1 MFKFIGG
8 YKMTTNTFTQIL
20 ILGLLILMSAYFS
33 ATETAFSSFNK
44 IKLKNLAASGNKK
57 AALVLSLAKDYDKLL
72 STILI
77 GNNIV
82 NIASASMATAI
93 FVFHFG
99 DIGITLST
107 IVMTILVLIF
117 GEISPK
123 SIAKDA
129 PDSFAMFS
137 APILR
142 CFVLILS
149 PLNYLFAIWKKL
161 LSKIFK
167 VTDNNVITDDE
178 LLTIVDEAQAEGG
191 IDETEGELIKNAIE
205 FNDLDAE
212 DIFKPRVDVIAIP
225 ITTSK
230 DVIDKTFIRTGYSRL
245 PVYEGTIDNIIGILH
260 LKDFYNKIM
269 NSDRDITTILKA
281 PTFITPNMK
290 IPKILT
296 LLKQN
301 KSHLAIITDEF
312 GGTVGILT
320 LEDILEELV
329 GDIWDEH
336 DEVIEDFI
344 KIEDNKYRVMGSA
357 SLEKMFELFSINID
371 SEINTVSGWVI
382 EMLNDFP
389 KKDDTFS
396 FEHLDITISK
406 ITNRRVVEII
416 VNVNETKSID
426 LKGA

>member
-1 MFKFIGG
+1 
-8 YKMTTNTFTQIL
+8 MTTNTFTQIL

-149 PLNYLFAIWKKL
+149 PLNFLFMIWKKL

-225 ITTSK
+225 ITVPK
-230 DVIDKTFIRTGYSRL
+230 DIIDKTFMKTDYSRL

-269 NSDRDITTILKA
+269 NSDKNIANILKT

-290 IPKILT
+290 IPKILA

-336 DEVIEDFI
+336 DEIIEDFI
-344 KIEDNKYRVMGSA
+344 KIEDNKYRIMGNA
-357 SLEKMFELFSINID
+357 SLEKMFELFSINLN

-396 FEHLDITISK
+396 FEHLDIIISK
-406 ITNRRVVEII
+406 INNRRVVEII
-416 VNVNETKSID
+416 VNINEMENIN

>member
-149 PLNYLFAIWKKL
+149 PLNYLFAIWKKF

>member
-1 MFKFIGG
+1 
-8 YKMTTNTFTQIL
+8 MTTNTFTQIL
-20 ILGLLILMSAYFS
+20 VLVLLILMSAYFS

-137 APILR
+137 APILK

-149 PLNYLFAIWKKL
+149 PLNFLFMIWKKF

-225 ITTSK
+225 ITAPK
-230 DVIDKTFIRTGYSRL
+230 DVIDKTFMKTGYSRL

-269 NSDRDITTILKA
+269 NSDKNIANVLKT

-336 DEVIEDFI
+336 DEIIEDFI
-344 KIEDNKYRVMGSA
+344 KIEDNKYRIMGNA
-357 SLEKMFELFSINID
+357 SLEKMFELFSINLD

-396 FEHLDITISK
+396 FEHLDIIISK
-406 ITNRRVVEII
+406 VNNRRVVEII
-416 VNVNETKSID
+416 VNINEMENTN